1 MNLLSHLLENF
12 SQNTLFFFKQELEK
26 ALIKKLPRK
35 ERLQLFYDKRSQSQ
49 VWGKVLPPGRPS
61 KGDIE
66 IYHHFAS
73 KITEQNKILI
83 LGSTAE
89 LRDLST
95 ELAAKNYIMA
105 DFSILRA
112 EGSLELSKQA
122 QADNEIWIKSNWL
135 DLPLPENSIDFI
147 FGDLVLWQFLP
158 AEQDKFLEKIC
169 SFLKPGGHFLTR
181 THVVNLKLF
190 PQTPNTIIEEVFSKI
205 GVEDDTALQITL
217 TVSRLRDKFR
227 DEKTKTTDPSA
238 LLNALSAYFTR
249 NEREA
254 RIIEKAIHLVTKRQ
268 EEKVEYVTQTEEETE
283 LLFRKYFKVE
293 DKKNATDYLDADF
306 FPIYNLK
313 K

>member
-83 LGSTAE
+83 L
-89 LRDLST
+89 
-95 ELAAKNYIMA
+95 
-105 DFSILRA
+105 
-112 EGSLELSKQA
+112 
-122 QADNEIWIKSNWL
+122 
-135 DLPLPENSIDFI
+135 
-147 FGDLVLWQFLP
+147 GDLVLWQFLP